1 MNYTDSRSR
10 RISRTRATVTGTA
23 ARPRIAIQR
32 TAKHLRAQL
41 IDDTAGATMLSVG
54 DIELSAK
61 TNGTAQA
68 EAVGTL
74 LGQKATKAGISV
86 AVLDRRGY
94 RYHGRIKVFA
104 DALRAAGVQI

>member
-1 MNYTDSRSR
+1 MNYTNSRSR
-10 RISRTRATVTGTA
+10 RILRTRATVTGTA

-41 IDDTAGATMLSVG
+41 IDDTAGTTVLGVG
-54 DIELSAK
+54 DTELSTKATGMK
-61 TNGTAQA
+61 QA
-68 EAVGTL
+68 EAVGAL
-74 LGQKATKAGISV
+74 LGQKASKAGIST

>member
-10 RISRTRATVTGTA
+10 RILRTRATVTGTA
-23 ARPRIAIQR
+23 TRPRIAVDR

-41 IDDTAGATMLSVG
+41 IDDTASTTLLGVG
-54 DIELSAK
+54 DLELAVK
-61 TNGTAQA
+61 ATGLKQA

-74 LGQKATKAGISV
+74 LGQKATKAGIKT

-94 RYHGRIKVFA
+94 RYHGRIQVFA
-104 DALRAAGVQI
+104 DAIRAAGVQI